1 MHLDSKKI
9 VRKCCCSCSSH
20 ASSQE
25 LTHLPAL
32 QPRSILCAFA
42 AVRVLSLVLALYLCV
57 QIELE
62 VWAALLQVLP
72 CGRAALG
79 CYPHR

>member
-9 VRKCCCSCSSH
+9 VRKCCCSSH

-32 QPRSILCAFA
+32 QPPSILCAFA
-42 AVRVLSLVLALYLCV
+42 AVRVSSLVLALWLCAR
-57 QIELE
+57 IELE
-62 VWAALLQVLP
+62 IWVALLQVLP